1 MAQTYNTTS
10 GPKIRKQVSS
20 VKGREYVR
28 WLVDFGMAGNKRHRE
43 TFKTEARA
51 KTAIRK
57 WNKAQE
63 REAETQDVLAN
74 RIGEKA
80 KKLSTDS
87 LLDASRAIEVLK
99 GSASL
104 EVAARFYVS
113 HHTPAGGEKTIQELY
128 DGYYL
133 SRQLANRRPDTLRD
147 IRGYLQPFTQ
157 DFGDTPVQ
165 NVTIADLERWMQKQN
180 GSPRTRNKRRIHLVG
195 LFNYA
200 VDRKY
205 CTENPASA
213 LVRANVDKTKA
224 YIIPPKDA
232 AALMAYTEKDEPEM
246 APYLAL
252 CLFAGLRPAGE
263 MSRLDWKDIDLD
275 RKEIFITDTISKTG
289 DERYID
295 IQPNLLL
302 WLEPYTQPRGPI
314 FFSRRKFERIR
325 RKIKI
330 HWEPN
335 CMRHSFG
342 SYHLAQYDNAGKT
355 ALQMG
360 HRDIGTLFEYYR
372 RAVRKED
379 ADNFWSIVPA
389 DKGTTQ

>member
-1 MAQTYNTTS
+1 MAQTRYKTS

-20 VKGREYVR
+20 VKGHDYIR
-28 WLVDFGMAGNKRHRE
+28 WIVDFGIVGDKRKRE

-57 WNKAQE
+57 WKSAQK
-63 REAETQDVLAN
+63 RDAEKRDILAT

-80 KKLSTDS
+80 EKLSTDN
-87 LLDASRAIEVLK
+87 LLDASRALESLK
-99 GSASL
+99 GSVSL
-104 EVAARFYVS
+104 EAAARFYIS
-113 HHTPAGGEKTIQELY
+113 HNTPAGGAKTVQELY
-128 DGYYL
+128 DGYLL

-147 IRGYLQPFTQ
+147 IRGYLKPFT
-157 DFGDTPVQ
+157 DPFAATPVQ
-165 NVTIADLERWMQKQN
+165 HVTTTDLEHWMRKQN

-213 LVRANVDKTKA
+213 LVRANVPKSKP
-224 YIIPPKDA
+224 YIMPPEDVA
-232 AALMAYTEKDEPEM
+232 TLMQYAHQHETEII
-246 APYLAL
+246 PYLAL

-263 MSRLDWKDIDLD
+263 MSRIDWKDINLG
-275 RKEIFITDTISKTG
+275 RKEIFISDTTSKTG

-295 IQPNLLL
+295 IQDNLAK
-302 WLEPYTQPRGPI
+302 WLAPHDQASGPI
-314 FFSRRKFERIR
+314 LFSRRKFNRIR
-325 RKIKI
+325 RNITI
-330 HWEPN
+330 QWEPN

-342 SYHLAQYDNAGKT
+342 SYHLAMYDNAGKT

-372 RAVRKED
+372 RAVRKKD
-379 ADNFWSIVPA
+379 ADKYWGV
-389 DKGTTQ
+389 